1 MKMKEMVKNL
11 IAKVKENKI
20 KSGIITGLLV
30 MTLVGGTAT
39 AMMMSDNTVKADN
52 DKTSTIAKT
61 VKKDDIKKSNSKKVE
76 KKIKEN
82 KESKP
87 EEVKEAEK
95 KLEEAKK
102 SGNVEAIKE
111 AEKLVETKKSAV
123 KATASSN
130 STSKQSAST
139 SKQTASASKQ
149 TASNSSN
156 NSSKSSSEAAK
167 PASASKQTA
176 SNSSNNSSKSSSEA
190 AKPAAPQKKKV
201 WVVTK
206 PAWDEQVPDYN
217 LPIYKEV
224 YVCRFYN
231 GAGQLIYTI
240 VDNSEDVNAKAKELT
255 RTVKGLSLEEGYED
269 VPTGE
274 YQTKTIHHE
283 AEGEYVWQ

>member
-39 AMMMSDNTVKADN
+39 AMLMSDNTAKADN
-52 DKTSTIAKT
+52 NKTTAVAKI
-61 VKKDDIKKSNSKKVE
+61 VKKDDVKKSNFKKVE

-123 KATASSN
+123 RATASSN
-130 STSKQSAST
+130 STSKQTAST
-139 SKQTASASKQ
+139 SKQTVSS
-149 TASNSSN
+149 SSN
-156 NSSKSSSEAAK
+156 NSSKSSSEA
-167 PASASKQTA
+167 S
-176 SNSSNNSSKSSSEA
+176 
-190 AKPAAPQKKKV
+190 KPAAPQKKKV

-240 VDNSEDVNAKAKELT
+240 TNNSEDVNAKFEELT
-255 RTVKGLSLEEGYED
+255 GTVKGLSLEVGYED

>member
-20 KSGIITGLLV
+20 KSGIIAGLLV

-39 AMMMSDNTVKADN
+39 AMLMSDNTAKADN
-52 DKTSTIAKT
+52 SKTTAIAKT

-76 KKIKEN
+76 KEIKEN
-82 KESKP
+82 KGSKP

-123 KATASSN
+123 KATAKSTASSN
-130 STSKQSAST
+130 STSKQ
-139 SKQTASASKQ
+139 TAPASKQ
-149 TASNSSN
+149 TVSNSSN
-156 NSSKSSSEAAK
+156 NSSKSSSEA
-167 PASASKQTA
+167 T
-176 SNSSNNSSKSSSEA
+176 
-190 AKPAAPQKKKV
+190 KPAAHQKKKV
-201 WVVTK
+201 WVETK

-240 VDNSEDVNAKAKELT
+240 TNNSEDVSAKFEELT
-255 RTVKGLSLEEGYED
+255 GTVKGLSLEVGYED

>member
-1 MKMKEMVKNL
+1 MKEMVKNL

-20 KSGIITGLLV
+20 KSGIITGLSV
-30 MTLVGGTAT
+30 MILVGGTAT
-39 AMMMSDNTVKADN
+39 AMMMSDNTAKADN
-52 DKTSTIAKT
+52 SKTSTIAKT
-61 VKKDDIKKSNSKKVE
+61 VKKDDVKKSNSKKVE
-76 KKIKEN
+76 KEIKEN

-130 STSKQSAST
+130 STSKQTAST
-139 SKQTASASKQ
+139 SKQTASTSKQ
-149 TASNSSN
+149 TVSNSSN
-156 NSSKSSSEAAK
+156 NSSKSSSEA
-167 PASASKQTA
+167 
-176 SNSSNNSSKSSSEA
+176 SKS
-190 AKPAAPQKKKV
+190 AAPQKKKV

-224 YVCRFYN
+224 EVCRFYN

-240 VDNSEDVNAKAKELT
+240 VDNSEDYEAKTKELLG
-255 RTVKGLSLEEGYED
+255 TVKGLSTEEGYEK

-274 YQTKTIHHE
+274 YHTKTIHHE

>member
-1 MKMKEMVKNL
+1 MKMKEMIKNL

-39 AMMMSDNTVKADN
+39 AMMVSDNTAKADN
-52 DKTSTIAKT
+52 SKTSTVAKT
-61 VKKDDIKKSNSKKVE
+61 VKKDDVKKSNAKKVE
-76 KKIKEN
+76 KEIKEN
-82 KESKP
+82 KESKL

-111 AEKLVETKKSAV
+111 AEKLVETKRSSV

-130 STSKQSAST
+130 STSKQTAST
-139 SKQTASASKQ
+139 NKQTASVS
-149 TASNSSN
+149 SSSN
-156 NSSKSSSEAAK
+156 NSSKSSSEA
-167 PASASKQTA
+167 S
-176 SNSSNNSSKSSSEA
+176 
-190 AKPAAPQKKKV
+190 KPAAPQKKKV

-240 VDNSEDVNAKAKELT
+240 TDNSEDVNAKYKELAK
-255 RTVKGLSLEEGYED
+255 TVNGLSLEEGYED

>member
-1 MKMKEMVKNL
+1 MKMKERVKNL

-39 AMMMSDNTVKADN
+39 AMLMSDNTAKADN
-52 DKTSTIAKT
+52 NKTTTVAKT
-61 VKKDDIKKSNSKKVE
+61 VKKDDVKKSNSKKAE
-76 KKIKEN
+76 KEIKEN

-87 EEVKEAEK
+87 EEVKEVEK

-123 KATASSN
+123 KETASSN
-130 STSKQSAST
+130 STSKQSAS
-139 SKQTASASKQ
+139 
-149 TASNSSN
+149 NSSN
-156 NSSKSSSEAAK
+156 SSSKSSSEA
-167 PASASKQTA
+167 T
-176 SNSSNNSSKSSSEA
+176 
-190 AKPAAPQKKKV
+190 KPAAPQKKKV
-201 WVVTK
+201 WVETK

-224 YVCRFYN
+224 EVYRFYN

-240 VDNSEDVNAKAKELT
+240 VDNSEDVKAKYKELAN
-255 RTVKGLSLEEGYED
+255 VNGLSLVAGYEK

>member
-1 MKMKEMVKNL
+1 MKMKEMIKNL

-39 AMMMSDNTVKADN
+39 AMLMSDNTSKADN
-52 DKTSTIAKT
+52 SKTTTVAKT
-61 VKKDDIKKSNSKKVE
+61 VKKDDVKKSNSKKVE
-76 KKIKEN
+76 KEIKEN

-102 SGNVEAIKE
+102 SGNIEAIKE
-111 AEKLVETKKSAV
+111 AEKLVETKKSTV

-130 STSKQSAST
+130 STSKQTAST
-139 SKQTASASKQ
+139 SKQTV
-149 TASNSSN
+149 SNSST
-156 NSSKSSSEAAK
+156 NSSKSSSEA
-167 PASASKQTA
+167 T
-176 SNSSNNSSKSSSEA
+176 
-190 AKPAAPQKKKV
+190 KPAAPQKKKV

-217 LPIYKEV
+217 LPIYKSVEV
-224 YVCRFYN
+224 ARFYN

-240 VDNSEDVNAKAKELT
+240 VDNSENVKAKYKELAN
-255 RTVKGLSLEEGYED
+255 VNGLSLEIGNED

>member
-30 MTLVGGTAT
+30 MTLIGGTAT
-39 AMMMSDNTVKADN
+39 AMMMSDNTAKADN
-52 DKTSTIAKT
+52 SKTSTIAKT

-76 KKIKEN
+76 KEIKEN

-111 AEKLVETKKSAV
+111 AEKLVETKKSTV

-139 SKQTASASKQ
+139 SKQSV
-149 TASNSSN
+149 SNSSN
-156 NSSKSSSEAAK
+156 NSSKSSTEVS
-167 PASASKQTA
+167 
-176 SNSSNNSSKSSSEA
+176 
-190 AKPAAPQKKKV
+190 KPAAPQKKKV
-201 WVVTK
+201 WVETK

>member
-1 MKMKEMVKNL
+1 MKMKEMVNNL

-39 AMMMSDNTVKADN
+39 AMMMSDNTAKVDDN
-52 DKTSTIAKT
+52 KTSTVAKT
-61 VKKDDIKKSNSKKVE
+61 FKKDDVKKSNSKKVE
-76 KKIKEN
+76 KEIKEN

-102 SGNVEAIKE
+102 SGNVEAINE

-130 STSKQSAST
+130 STSKQSASS
-139 SKQTASASKQ
+139 SKQTASTSKQ
-149 TASNSSN
+149 SASNSSN
-156 NSSKSSSEAAK
+156 SSSKSSSEA
-167 PASASKQTA
+167 T
-176 SNSSNNSSKSSSEA
+176 
-190 AKPAAPQKKKV
+190 KPAAPQKKKV
-201 WVVTK
+201 WVETK

-224 YVCRFYN
+224 EVYRFYN

-240 VDNSEDVNAKAKELT
+240 VDNSEDVKAKYKELAN
-255 RTVKGLSLEEGYED
+255 VNGLSLVAGYEK

>member
-30 MTLVGGTAT
+30 MTLVGGTTT
-39 AMMMSDNTVKADN
+39 AMLMSDNTAKADN
-52 DKTSTIAKT
+52 NKTSTIAKT
-61 VKKDDIKKSNSKKVE
+61 VRKDEVKKSNSKKVE
-76 KKIKEN
+76 KEIKEN

-139 SKQTASASKQ
+139 SKQTV
-149 TASNSSN
+149 TNSSN
-156 NSSKSSSEAAK
+156 NSSKSSSEA
-167 PASASKQTA
+167 S
-176 SNSSNNSSKSSSEA
+176 
-190 AKPAAPQKKKV
+190 KPAAPQKKKV
-201 WVVTK
+201 WVETK

>member
-39 AMMMSDNTVKADN
+39 AMMMSDNTAKVDDN
-52 DKTSTIAKT
+52 KTSTVAKT
-61 VKKDDIKKSNSKKVE
+61 FKKDDVKKSNSKKVE

-123 KATASSN
+123 KATASLN
-130 STSKQSAST
+130 STNKQSASSSKQSAST
-139 SKQTASASKQ
+139 SKQS
-149 TASNSSN
+149 ASNSSN
-156 NSSKSSSEAAK
+156 SSSKSSSEA
-167 PASASKQTA
+167 T
-176 SNSSNNSSKSSSEA
+176 
-190 AKPAAPQKKKV
+190 KPAAPQKKKV
-201 WVVTK
+201 WVETK

-224 YVCRFYN
+224 EVYRFYN

-240 VDNSEDVNAKAKELT
+240 VDNSEDVKAKYKELAN
-255 RTVKGLSLEEGYED
+255 VNGLSLVAGYEK

>member
-1 MKMKEMVKNL
+1 MKMKEMVNSL

-39 AMMMSDNTVKADN
+39 AMLMSDNTAKVDN
-52 DKTSTIAKT
+52 SKTSTIAKT

-76 KKIKEN
+76 KEIKEN

-139 SKQTASASKQ
+139 SKQTV
-149 TASNSSN
+149 SNSSN
-156 NSSKSSSEAAK
+156 TSSKSSTEA
-167 PASASKQTA
+167 S
-176 SNSSNNSSKSSSEA
+176 
-190 AKPAAPQKKKV
+190 KPAAPQKKKV

-217 LPIYKEV
+217 LPIYKRVEV
-224 YVCRFYN
+224 ARFYN

-240 VDNSEDVNAKAKELT
+240 IDNSEDVNAKAEELAG
-255 RTVKGLSLEEGYED
+255 TVKGLSLEEGYEK

>member
-1 MKMKEMVKNL
+1 MKMKEMVNNL

-30 MTLVGGTAT
+30 ITLVGGTAT
-39 AMMMSDNTVKADN
+39 AMMMSDNTAKADN
-52 DKTSTIAKT
+52 DKTSTVAKT
-61 VKKDDIKKSNSKKVE
+61 VKKDDVKKSNSKKVDKE
-76 KKIKEN
+76 IKEN

-111 AEKLVETKKSAV
+111 AEKIVETKKSAV
-123 KATASSN
+123 KSTASSN

-139 SKQTASASKQ
+139 SKQTAS
-149 TASNSSN
+149 NSSS
-156 NSSKSSSEAAK
+156 NSSKSSSEA
-167 PASASKQTA
+167 T
-176 SNSSNNSSKSSSEA
+176 
-190 AKPAAPQKKKV
+190 KPAAPQKKKV
-201 WVVTK
+201 WVETK

-224 YVCRFYN
+224 KVHRFYN

-240 VDNSEDVNAKAKELT
+240 IDKSEDVTAKYEELAG
-255 RTVKGLSLEEGYED
+255 TVNSLSLEIGYED

>member
-39 AMMMSDNTVKADN
+39 AMLMSDNTAKADN
-52 DKTSTIAKT
+52 DKTITVAKT
-61 VKKDDIKKSNSKKVE
+61 VKKSNAKKVE
-76 KKIKEN
+76 KEVKEN

-111 AEKLVETKKSAV
+111 AEKFVETKKSAV

-139 SKQTASASKQ
+139 SKQTASVSNSSNNSSNSTSKQSASTSKQ
-149 TASNSSN
+149 TASVSNSSN
-156 NSSKSSSEAAK
+156 NSSKSSSEA
-167 PASASKQTA
+167 S
-176 SNSSNNSSKSSSEA
+176 
-190 AKPAAPQKKKV
+190 KPAAPQKKKV

-217 LPIYKEV
+217 LPIYKKVEV
-224 YVCRFYN
+224 YRFYN

-240 VDNSEDVNAKAKELT
+240 VDNSEDVKAKAKELT
-255 RTVKGLSLEEGYED
+255 KTVNGLSLEAGYED

>member
-1 MKMKEMVKNL
+1 
-11 IAKVKENKI
+11 
-20 KSGIITGLLV
+20 

-39 AMMMSDNTVKADN
+39 AMLMSDNTAKADN
-52 DKTSTIAKT
+52 NKTTTVAKT
-61 VKKDDIKKSNSKKVE
+61 VKKDDVKMSNSKKVE
-76 KKIKEN
+76 KEIKEN

-111 AEKLVETKKSAV
+111 AEKLVETKKSTV

-139 SKQTASASKQ
+139 SKQTASTSKQ
-149 TASNSSN
+149 TVSNSSN
-156 NSSKSSSEAAK
+156 NSSKSSTEVS
-167 PASASKQTA
+167 
-176 SNSSNNSSKSSSEA
+176 
-190 AKPAAPQKKKV
+190 KPAAPQKKKV
-201 WVVTK
+201 WVETK

-224 YVCRFYN
+224 EVYRFYN

-240 VDNSEDVNAKAKELT
+240 VDNSEDVKAKYKELAN
-255 RTVKGLSLEEGYED
+255 VNGLSLVAGYEK

>member
-167 PASASKQTA
+167 PA
-176 SNSSNNSSKSSSEA
+176 
-190 AKPAAPQKKKV
+190 APQKKKV

>member
-39 AMMMSDNTVKADN
+39 AMMMSDNTAKVDDN
-52 DKTSTIAKT
+52 KTSTVAKT
-61 VKKDDIKKSNSKKVE
+61 FKKDDVKKSNSKKVE
-76 KKIKEN
+76 KEIKEN

-123 KATASSN
+123 KETASSN
-130 STSKQSAST
+130 STSKQTAST
-139 SKQTASASKQ
+139 SKQTASV
-149 TASNSSN
+149 SNSSS
-156 NSSKSSSEAAK
+156 NSSKSSTEA
-167 PASASKQTA
+167 S
-176 SNSSNNSSKSSSEA
+176 
-190 AKPAAPQKKKV
+190 KPAAPQKKKV
-201 WVVTK
+201 WVETK

-224 YVCRFYN
+224 EVYRFYN

-240 VDNSEDVNAKAKELT
+240 VDNSEDVKAKYKELAN
-255 RTVKGLSLEEGYED
+255 VNGLSLVAGYEK

>member
-39 AMMMSDNTVKADN
+39 AMLMSDNTAKADN
-52 DKTSTIAKT
+52 SKTSTIAKT
-61 VKKDDIKKSNSKKVE
+61 VKKDGVKKSNSKKIE
-76 KKIKEN
+76 KEIKET

-111 AEKLVETKKSAV
+111 AEKLVETKKSTV
-123 KATASSN
+123 KAMASSN
-130 STSKQSAST
+130 STSKQSTST
-139 SKQTASASKQ
+139 SKQTV
-149 TASNSSN
+149 SNSSN
-156 NSSKSSSEAAK
+156 NSSKSSTEVS
-167 PASASKQTA
+167 
-176 SNSSNNSSKSSSEA
+176 
-190 AKPAAPQKKKV
+190 KPAAPQKKKV
-201 WVVTK
+201 WVETK

-224 YVCRFYN
+224 EVYRFYN

-240 VDNSEDVNAKAKELT
+240 IDNSEDVKAKYKELAN
-255 RTVKGLSLEEGYED
+255 VNGLSLVAGYEK

>member
-1 MKMKEMVKNL
+1 MKMKEMINNL

-30 MTLVGGTAT
+30 ITLVGGTAT
-39 AMMMSDNTVKADN
+39 AMLMSDNTAKADN
-52 DKTSTIAKT
+52 NKTTTVAKT
-61 VKKDDIKKSNSKKVE
+61 VKKDDVKKSNSKKVE
-76 KKIKEN
+76 KEIKEN

-111 AEKLVETKKSAV
+111 AEKLVETKKSTV
-123 KATASSN
+123 KATSSSN
-130 STSKQSAST
+130 STN
-139 SKQTASASKQ
+139 KQTA
-149 TASNSSN
+149 T
-156 NSSKSSSEAAK
+156 
-167 PASASKQTA
+167 ASKQTA

-217 LPIYKEV
+217 LPIYKKVEV
-224 YVCRFYN
+224 YRFYN

-240 VDNSEDVNAKAKELT
+240 VDNSEDVKAKYKELV
-255 RTVKGLSLEEGYED
+255 TVKGLSLEAGYED

>member
-1 MKMKEMVKNL
+1 MKMKEMVNNL

-39 AMMMSDNTVKADN
+39 AMLMSDNTAKADN
-52 DKTSTIAKT
+52 NKTTTVAKT
-61 VKKDDIKKSNSKKVE
+61 VKKDDVKKSNSKKEE
-76 KKIKEN
+76 KEIKEN

-102 SGNVEAIKE
+102 TGNVEAIKE

-130 STSKQSAST
+130 STSKQT
-139 SKQTASASKQ
+139 V
-149 TASNSSN
+149 SNSSS
-156 NSSKSSSEAAK
+156 NSSKSSSEA
-167 PASASKQTA
+167 T
-176 SNSSNNSSKSSSEA
+176 
-190 AKPAAPQKKKV
+190 KPAAPQKKKV

-217 LPIYKEV
+217 LPIYKSVE
-224 YVCRFYN
+224 VCRFYN

-240 VDNSEDVNAKAKELT
+240 VDNSEDVKAKYKELA
-255 RTVKGLSLEEGYED
+255 TVNGLSLEIGNED

>member
-1 MKMKEMVKNL
+1 MKMKELVKNL

-39 AMMMSDNTVKADN
+39 AMMMSDNTAKVDN
-52 DKTSTIAKT
+52 SKTSTIAKT
-61 VKKDDIKKSNSKKVE
+61 VKKDDVKKSNSKKVE
-76 KKIKEN
+76 KEIKEN

-130 STSKQSAST
+130 STSKQTAST
-139 SKQTASASKQ
+139 SKQT
-149 TASNSSN
+149 
-156 NSSKSSSEAAK
+156 
-167 PASASKQTA
+167 ASASKQTA

-217 LPIYKEV
+217 LPIYKRVEV
-224 YVCRFYN
+224 ARFYN

-240 VDNSEDVNAKAKELT
+240 IDNSEDVNAKAEELAG
-255 RTVKGLSLEEGYED
+255 TVKGLSLEEGYEK

>member
-11 IAKVKENKI
+11 IAKVKGNKV
-20 KSGIITGLLV
+20 KSSIITGLLV

-39 AMMMSDNTVKADN
+39 AMLMSDNTAKADN
-52 DKTSTIAKT
+52 SKTTTVAKT
-61 VKKDDIKKSNSKKVE
+61 VKKDDVKKSNSKKVE
-76 KKIKEN
+76 KEIKEN

-123 KATASSN
+123 RATASSN
-130 STSKQSAST
+130 STSKQSTST
-139 SKQTASASKQ
+139 SKQTV
-149 TASNSSN
+149 SNSSN
-156 NSSKSSSEAAK
+156 NSSKSSSEASK
-167 PASASKQTA
+167 PAV
-176 SNSSNNSSKSSSEA
+176 
-190 AKPAAPQKKKV
+190 PQKKKV

>member
-1 MKMKEMVKNL
+1 MKMKELVKNL

-39 AMMMSDNTVKADN
+39 AMMMSDNTAKVDN
-52 DKTSTIAKT
+52 SKTSTIAKT
-61 VKKDDIKKSNSKKVE
+61 VKKDDVKKSNSKKVE
-76 KKIKEN
+76 KEIKEN

-111 AEKLVETKKSAV
+111 AEKLVETKKSTV

-139 SKQTASASKQ
+139 SKQTAS
-149 TASNSSN
+149 NSVS
-156 NSSKSSSEAAK
+156 NSSKSSSEA
-167 PASASKQTA
+167 S
-176 SNSSNNSSKSSSEA
+176 
-190 AKPAAPQKKKV
+190 KPAAPQKKKV

-217 LPIYKEV
+217 LPIYKRVEV
-224 YVCRFYN
+224 ARFYN

-240 VDNSEDVNAKAKELT
+240 IDNSEDVNVKAEELAG
-255 RTVKGLSLEEGYED
+255 TVKGLSLEEGYEK

>member
-20 KSGIITGLLV
+20 KSGVITGLLV

-39 AMMMSDNTVKADN
+39 AMMMSDNTAKADN
-52 DKTSTIAKT
+52 DKTSTVAKT
-61 VKKDDIKKSNSKKVE
+61 VKKDDVKKSNSKKVDKE
-76 KKIKEN
+76 IKEN

-139 SKQTASASKQ
+139 SKQSASTSKQ
-149 TASNSSN
+149 TV
-156 NSSKSSSEAAK
+156 
-167 PASASKQTA
+167 

-240 VDNSEDVNAKAKELT
+240 TDNSEDVNAKYKELAK
-255 RTVKGLSLEEGYED
+255 TVNGLSLEEGYED

>member
-1 MKMKEMVKNL
+1 MKMKEMVNNL

-39 AMMMSDNTVKADN
+39 AMLMSDNSAKADN
-52 DKTSTIAKT
+52 NKTTAVART
-61 VKKDDIKKSNSKKVE
+61 FKKDDVKKSNSKKVE
-76 KKIKEN
+76 KEIKEN

-139 SKQTASASKQ
+139 SKQTV
-149 TASNSSN
+149 SNSSN
-156 NSSKSSSEAAK
+156 NSSKSSTE
-167 PASASKQTA
+167 ASK
-176 SNSSNNSSKSSSEA
+176 
-190 AKPAAPQKKKV
+190 PVAPQKKKV
-201 WVVTK
+201 WVETK

-240 VDNSEDVNAKAKELT
+240 TNNSEDVNAKFEELT
-255 RTVKGLSLEEGYED
+255 GTVRGLSLEVGYED

>member
-30 MTLVGGTAT
+30 VTLVGGTAT
-39 AMMMSDNTVKADN
+39 AMLMSDNTAKVGDN
-52 DKTSTIAKT
+52 KTSTIAKT
-61 VKKDDIKKSNSKKVE
+61 VKKDDVKKSNSKKVE
-76 KKIKEN
+76 KEIKEN

-130 STSKQSAST
+130 STSKQSSSTSKQSTST
-139 SKQTASASKQ
+139 SKQTVSNN
-149 TASNSSN
+149 SNS
-156 NSSKSSSEAAK
+156 SSKSSTEVS
-167 PASASKQTA
+167 
-176 SNSSNNSSKSSSEA
+176 
-190 AKPAAPQKKKV
+190 KPAAPQKKKV
-201 WVVTK
+201 WVETK

-224 YVCRFYN
+224 EVYRFYN

-240 VDNSEDVNAKAKELT
+240 VDNSEDVKAKYKELAN
-255 RTVKGLSLEEGYED
+255 VNGLSLVAGYEK

>member
-1 MKMKEMVKNL
+1 MKMKEMVNNL
-11 IAKVKENKI
+11 IAKIKENKI
-20 KSGIITGLLV
+20 KSGIVTGLLV

-39 AMMMSDNTVKADN
+39 AMLMSDNTAKADN
-52 DKTSTIAKT
+52 DKTTTIAKT
-61 VKKDDIKKSNSKKVE
+61 VKKDDVKKSNSKKAE
-76 KKIKEN
+76 KEIKEN

-111 AEKLVETKKSAV
+111 AEKLVETKKSTV

-139 SKQTASASKQ
+139 SKQTASV
-149 TASNSSN
+149 
-156 NSSKSSSEAAK
+156 
-167 PASASKQTA
+167 SKQTA

-217 LPIYKEV
+217 LPIYKRVEV
-224 YVCRFYN
+224 ARFYN

-240 VDNSEDVNAKAKELT
+240 IDNSEDVNAKAEELAS
-255 RTVKGLSLEEGYED
+255 TVKGLSLEEGYEK

>member
-1 MKMKEMVKNL
+1 MKMKEMVNSL

-39 AMMMSDNTVKADN
+39 AMLMSDNTAKADN
-52 DKTSTIAKT
+52 NKTTTVAKT

-76 KKIKEN
+76 KEIKEN

-139 SKQTASASKQ
+139 SKQTAS
-149 TASNSSN
+149 NSSN
-156 NSSKSSSEAAK
+156 NSSKSSTEA
-167 PASASKQTA
+167 S
-176 SNSSNNSSKSSSEA
+176 
-190 AKPAAPQKKKV
+190 KPAAPQKKKV

-217 LPIYKEV
+217 LPIYKWVEV
-224 YVCRFYN
+224 ARFYN

-240 VDNSEDVNAKAKELT
+240 IDNSEDVNAKAEELAG
-255 RTVKGLSLEEGYED
+255 TVKGLSLEEGYEK

>member
-1 MKMKEMVKNL
+1 MKMKEMVNNL

-39 AMMMSDNTVKADN
+39 AMMMSDNTAKADN
-52 DKTSTIAKT
+52 SKTSTIAKT
-61 VKKDDIKKSNSKKVE
+61 VKKDDIKKSNSKKIE
-76 KKIKEN
+76 KEIKEN

-139 SKQTASASKQ
+139 SNQTAATSKQ

-156 NSSKSSSEAAK
+156 SSSKSSSEA
-167 PASASKQTA
+167 T
-176 SNSSNNSSKSSSEA
+176 
-190 AKPAAPQKKKV
+190 KPAAPQKKKV
-201 WVVTK
+201 WVETK

-224 YVCRFYN
+224 EVYRFYN

-240 VDNSEDVNAKAKELT
+240 IDNSEDVKAKYKELAN
-255 RTVKGLSLEEGYED
+255 VNGLSLVAGYEK

-274 YQTKTIHHE
+274 YQTKTVHHE

>member
-1 MKMKEMVKNL
+1 MKMKEMVNSL

-39 AMMMSDNTVKADN
+39 AMLMSDNTAKADN
-52 DKTSTIAKT
+52 NKTTTVAKT

-76 KKIKEN
+76 KEIKEN

-139 SKQTASASKQ
+139 SKQTAS
-149 TASNSSN
+149 NSSN
-156 NSSKSSSEAAK
+156 NSSKGYSEA
-167 PASASKQTA
+167 T
-176 SNSSNNSSKSSSEA
+176 
-190 AKPAAPQKKKV
+190 KPAAPQKKKV

-240 VDNSEDVNAKAKELT
+240 VDNSEDVNAKYKELA
-255 RTVKGLSLEEGYED
+255 TVNGLSLEEGYED

>member
-11 IAKVKENKI
+11 IAKVKENKV

-39 AMMMSDNTVKADN
+39 AMLMSDNTVKADN

-61 VKKDDIKKSNSKKVE
+61 VKKDDVKKSNSKKVE
-76 KKIKEN
+76 KEIKEN

-123 KATASSN
+123 KSTASSN

-139 SKQTASASKQ
+139 SKQTATTSKQ
-149 TASNSSN
+149 TASSSSS
-156 NSSKSSSEAAK
+156 NSSKSSTEASK
-167 PASASKQTA
+167 PAV
-176 SNSSNNSSKSSSEA
+176 
-190 AKPAAPQKKKV
+190 PQKKKV

-217 LPIYKEV
+217 LPIYKRVEV
-224 YVCRFYN
+224 ARFYN

-240 VDNSEDVNAKAKELT
+240 VDNSEDVNAKAEELAGS
-255 RTVKGLSLEEGYED
+255 VKGLSLEEGYEK

>member
-1 MKMKEMVKNL
+1 MKMKEMVNNL

-30 MTLVGGTAT
+30 MALVGGTAT
-39 AMMMSDNTVKADN
+39 AMMMSDNTAKADN
-52 DKTSTIAKT
+52 SKTSMIAKT
-61 VKKDDIKKSNSKKVE
+61 VKKDGVKKSNSKKVE
-76 KKIKEN
+76 KEVKET

-130 STSKQSAST
+130 STSKQSASSSKQSASSSKQT
-139 SKQTASASKQ
+139 ASASKQTASASKQ

-156 NSSKSSSEAAK
+156 SGSKSSSEA
-167 PASASKQTA
+167 S
-176 SNSSNNSSKSSSEA
+176 
-190 AKPAAPQKKKV
+190 KPAAPQKKKV
-201 WVVTK
+201 WVETK

-217 LPIYKEV
+217 LPIYKSVEV
-224 YVCRFYN
+224 ARFYN

-240 VDNSEDVNAKAKELT
+240 IDNSEDVNAKYEELG
-255 RTVKGLSLEEGYED
+255 RTVRGLSLEEGYEK

>member
-39 AMMMSDNTVKADN
+39 AMMMSDNTAKADN
-52 DKTSTIAKT
+52 DKTSTVAKT
-61 VKKDDIKKSNSKKVE
+61 VKKDDVKKSNSKKVE
-76 KKIKEN
+76 KEIKEN

-139 SKQTASASKQ
+139 SNTSKQ
-149 TASNSSN
+149 TVSNSSS
-156 NSSKSSSEAAK
+156 NSSKSSTEA
-167 PASASKQTA
+167 S
-176 SNSSNNSSKSSSEA
+176 
-190 AKPAAPQKKKV
+190 KPAAPQKKKV
-201 WVVTK
+201 WVETK

-240 VDNSEDVNAKAKELT
+240 VDNSENVNAKWKELT
-255 RTVKGLSLEEGYED
+255 GTVGSVSIEEGYED

>member
-1 MKMKEMVKNL
+1 MVNNL

-39 AMMMSDNTVKADN
+39 AMLMSDNTAKADN
-52 DKTSTIAKT
+52 NKTTTVAKT
-61 VKKDDIKKSNSKKVE
+61 VKKDDVKKSNSKKVE
-76 KKIKEN
+76 KEVKEN

-102 SGNVEAIKE
+102 TGNVEAIKE

-123 KATASSN
+123 KSIASSN
-130 STSKQSAST
+130 STSKQSV
-139 SKQTASASKQ
+139 
-149 TASNSSN
+149 SNSSN
-156 NSSKSSSEAAK
+156 NSSKGSSEA
-167 PASASKQTA
+167 T
-176 SNSSNNSSKSSSEA
+176 
-190 AKPAAPQKKKV
+190 KPAAPQKKKV

-217 LPIYKEV
+217 LPIYKRVEV
-224 YVCRFYN
+224 ARFYN

-240 VDNSEDVNAKAKELT
+240 IDNSEDVNAKAEELAG
-255 RTVKGLSLEEGYED
+255 TVRGLSLEEGYEK

>member
-39 AMMMSDNTVKADN
+39 AMLMSDNTAKADN
-52 DKTSTIAKT
+52 SKTSTIAKT
-61 VKKDDIKKSNSKKVE
+61 VKKDDVKKSNSKKIE
-76 KKIKEN
+76 KEIKET

-130 STSKQSAST
+130 STSKQSTSASNT
-139 SKQTASASKQ
+139 SKQSASV
-149 TASNSSN
+149 SNSSN
-156 NSSKSSSEAAK
+156 NSSKSSSEA
-167 PASASKQTA
+167 S
-176 SNSSNNSSKSSSEA
+176 
-190 AKPAAPQKKKV
+190 KPAAPQKKKV
-201 WVVTK
+201 WVETK

-224 YVCRFYN
+224 EVYRFYN

-240 VDNSEDVNAKAKELT
+240 VDNSEDVKAKYKELAN
-255 RTVKGLSLEEGYED
+255 VNGLSLVAGYEK

>member
-11 IAKVKENKI
+11 IAKVKENKV

-39 AMMMSDNTVKADN
+39 AMLMADNTAKADN
-52 DKTSTIAKT
+52 NKTTAVAKT

-76 KKIKEN
+76 KEVKEN

-111 AEKLVETKKSAV
+111 AEKFVETKKSAV

-130 STSKQSAST
+130 STSKQSTSI
-139 SKQTASASKQ
+139 SKQTV
-149 TASNSSN
+149 SNSSN

-167 PASASKQTA
+167 S
-176 SNSSNNSSKSSSEA
+176 
-190 AKPAAPQKKKV
+190 AAPEKKKV

-217 LPIYKEV
+217 LPIYKRVEV
-224 YVCRFYN
+224 ARFYN

-240 VDNSEDVNAKAKELT
+240 VDNSEDVNAKYEELG
-255 RTVKGLSLEEGYED
+255 RTVRGLSLEEGYEK

>member
-1 MKMKEMVKNL
+1 MKEMVNNL

-39 AMMMSDNTVKADN
+39 AMLMSDNTAKADN
-52 DKTSTIAKT
+52 NKTTTVAKT
-61 VKKDDIKKSNSKKVE
+61 VKKDDVKKSNSKKVE
-76 KKIKEN
+76 KEIKEN
-82 KESKP
+82 RESKP

-139 SKQTASASKQ
+139 SKQTAS
-149 TASNSSN
+149 TSSN
-156 NSSKSSSEAAK
+156 NSSKSSTEA
-167 PASASKQTA
+167 S
-176 SNSSNNSSKSSSEA
+176 
-190 AKPAAPQKKKV
+190 KPAAPQKKKV

-217 LPIYKEV
+217 LPIYKRVEV
-224 YVCRFYN
+224 ARFYN

-240 VDNSEDVNAKAKELT
+240 IDNSEDVNAKAEELAGT
-255 RTVKGLSLEEGYED
+255 IKGLSLEEGYEK

>member
-11 IAKVKENKI
+11 IAKVKKNKI

-39 AMMMSDNTVKADN
+39 AMLMSDNTVKADN

-76 KKIKEN
+76 KEIKEN
-82 KESKP
+82 KESKL
-87 EEVKEAEK
+87 EEVKESEK

-139 SKQTASASKQ
+139 SKQTASTSKQ
-149 TASNSSN
+149 TVSNSSN
-156 NSSKSSSEAAK
+156 SSSKSSSEA
-167 PASASKQTA
+167 S
-176 SNSSNNSSKSSSEA
+176 
-190 AKPAAPQKKKV
+190 KPAAPQKKKV
-201 WVVTK
+201 WVETK

-224 YVCRFYN
+224 EVYRFYN

-240 VDNSEDVNAKAKELT
+240 LDNSEDVKAKYKELAN
-255 RTVKGLSLEEGYED
+255 VNGLSLVAGYEK

-274 YQTKTIHHE
+274 YQTKTVHHE

>member
-1 MKMKEMVKNL
+1 MKMKEMVNNL

-39 AMMMSDNTVKADN
+39 AMMMSDNTAKVDDN
-52 DKTSTIAKT
+52 KTSTVAKT
-61 VKKDDIKKSNSKKVE
+61 FKKDDVKKSNSKKVE
-76 KKIKEN
+76 KEIKEN

-130 STSKQSAST
+130 STSKQSASS
-139 SKQTASASKQ
+139 SKQTASTSKQ
-149 TASNSSN
+149 SASNSSN
-156 NSSKSSSEAAK
+156 SSSKSSSEA
-167 PASASKQTA
+167 T
-176 SNSSNNSSKSSSEA
+176 
-190 AKPAAPQKKKV
+190 KPAAPQKKKV
-201 WVVTK
+201 WVETK

-224 YVCRFYN
+224 EVYRFYN

-240 VDNSEDVNAKAKELT
+240 VDNSEDVKAKYKELAD
-255 RTVKGLSLEEGYED
+255 VNGLSLVAGYEK

>member
-1 MKMKEMVKNL
+1 MVNNL

-39 AMMMSDNTVKADN
+39 AMLMSDNTAKADN
-52 DKTSTIAKT
+52 NKTTTVAKT
-61 VKKDDIKKSNSKKVE
+61 VKKDDVKKSNSKKVE
-76 KKIKEN
+76 KEVKEN

-102 SGNVEAIKE
+102 TGNVEAIKE

-123 KATASSN
+123 KSTASSN
-130 STSKQSAST
+130 STSKQSV
-139 SKQTASASKQ
+139 
-149 TASNSSN
+149 SNSSN
-156 NSSKSSSEAAK
+156 NSSKGSSEA
-167 PASASKQTA
+167 T
-176 SNSSNNSSKSSSEA
+176 
-190 AKPAAPQKKKV
+190 KPAAPQKKKV

-217 LPIYKEV
+217 LPIYKRVEV
-224 YVCRFYN
+224 ARFYN

-240 VDNSEDVNAKAKELT
+240 IDNSEDVNAKAEELAG
-255 RTVKGLSLEEGYED
+255 TVRGLSLEEGYEK

>member
-20 KSGIITGLLV
+20 KGGIITGLLV

-39 AMMMSDNTVKADN
+39 AMLMSDNTAKADN
-52 DKTSTIAKT
+52 NKTTTIAKT
-61 VKKDDIKKSNSKKVE
+61 VKKDDVKKSNSKKVE
-76 KKIKEN
+76 KEIKEN

-130 STSKQSAST
+130 STSKQTAST
-139 SKQTASASKQ
+139 SKQ

-156 NSSKSSSEAAK
+156 NSSKSSSEV
-167 PASASKQTA
+167 T
-176 SNSSNNSSKSSSEA
+176 
-190 AKPAAPQKKKV
+190 KPAAPQKKKV

-217 LPIYKEV
+217 LPIYKRVEV
-224 YVCRFYN
+224 ARFYN

-240 VDNSEDVNAKAKELT
+240 VDNSEDVNAKYEELG
-255 RTVKGLSLEEGYED
+255 RTVRGLSLEEGYEK